1 MYSFIVL
8 MALAAPPQSPTGQFD
23 KYDLDNLPPVPPIA
37 EADAPK
43 TTKRVPLPPSTTY
56 QTDEINRTR
65 AWIKGQL
72 QNKGRLNRT
81 MDKIVNEADA
91 KKLQRMATNLALYN
105 YYYKPSYNTY
115 WKPITNVCAVFSNS
129 RWNGDLALSK
139 A

>member
-1 MYSFIVL
+1 
-8 MALAAPPQSPTGQFD
+8 
-23 KYDLDNLPPVPPIA
+23 
-37 EADAPK
+37 
-43 TTKRVPLPPSTTY
+43 
-56 QTDEINRTR
+56 
-65 AWIKGQL
+65 
-72 QNKGRLNRT
+72 